1 MFQSQV
7 IGNLGADAA
16 IQNGENDKKY
26 VTFSVAHTEYS
37 RDKEGHPVERTVWIS
52 VTWYSYTDKMLS
64 CLKKGTKVFVSGRTK
79 AKAYT
84 DNSGNPQPGIG
95 IYASEV
101 VLCGLK
107 NENTGEPVTHPYRSF
122 LV

>member
-37 RDKEGHPVERTVWIS
+37 KDKEGHPVERTVWIG
-52 VTWYSYTDKMLS
+52 VTWYNYTENMLAF
-64 CLKKGTKVFVSGRTK
+64 LKKGTKVFISGRTRVK
-79 AKAYT
+79 PYL
-84 DNSGNPQPGIG
+84 DNGGNPQPGIG

-101 VLCGLK
+101 FLCGAK
-107 NENTGEPVTHPYRSF
+107 VENTGEE
-122 LV
+122 